1 MTRHRDDEDFPSADD
16 FPDAEHHAAE
26 LDDFLRALPTL
37 PRQADEPSEF
47 DLDTADIEVDID
59 DIEEEPAICR
69 APTRPRTRNAA
80 AVFELQLAAER
91 KISAAD
97 GRVPMSERHPGQG
110 TARRFT

>member
-1 MTRHRDDEDFPSADD
+1 MTRHRDDEDFPAPED
-16 FPDAEHHAAE
+16 FPSAEHHAAE

-37 PRQADEPSEF
+37 PRQADEPGDF
-47 DLDTADIEVDID
+47 DEDTADLVIDID

-69 APTRPRTRNAA
+69 APTQPRGKNAS
-80 AVFELQLAAER
+80 AVFELQLAGER